1 MTGRGKRTQGEVGER
16 GTTGSEIENREI
28 KLKQFRN
35 LNKGLTNS
43 EMGRNLRIMPKKRNT
58 IVQLQLENF
67 W

>member
-1 MTGRGKRTQGEVGER
+1 MTGKGRRTQGEVGER
-16 GTTGSEIENREI
+16 GTTGSEIENRGI

-43 EMGRNLRIMPKKRNT
+43 EIGIILKFLPKKRNT